1 MNQTVRGIVIF
12 ATVLITIGIW
22 APLRNHPTRLPSGA
36 VLTETYF
43 GVLTYLTLRT
53 ETKEP
58 EFKFQWFPNYRR
70 LAATGAI
77 TIALWT
83 AVLLSLRGSGRAP
96 SDLPTNSTDQNPV

>member
-12 ATVLITIGIW
+12 ATVLITTGIW

-36 VLTETYF
+36 VLTESYF

-58 EFKFQWFPNYRR
+58 EYKMDWIPNYKRLLLTSGVTIGLWVTVLSVIKRR
-70 LAATGAI
+70 HPKNS
-77 TIALWT
+77 IA
-83 AVLLSLRGSGRAP
+83 S
-96 SDLPTNSTDQNPV
+96 Q